1 MSAIYGNDELLAQI
15 RTMAAR
21 GRLPHA
27 VLFHGAHGMGR
38 KTLARYFAK
47 TALCTGQDA
56 PCGQCN
62 SCRKIDHESHP
73 DLIIV
78 PHSGKRGGFS
88 VETVRGVL
96 ADAIVAPNDGARKVY
111 LFADCD
117 AIDPRSQNTL
127 LKLTEE
133 PPPHVLLVFTAEH
146 RSVFL
151 TTMLSRM
158 MPLAVRPC
166 TEAECIL
173 ALEQDHGVAHADAL
187 AAAAA
192 CGGNI
197 GTALEWLDSAPFQEV
212 TRAAAALTE
221 AVSAKRQYDMLR
233 LLAGV
238 EKDRQTAMTL
248 LRLLDAQVRDSLAL
262 KYGQDTGLI
271 GCDRRSAER
280 LARTLSTRRAAAM
293 HRAIQ
298 TAWEALQANVSPRVT
313 LAALGWEL
321 LS

>member
-1 MSAIYGNDELLAQI
+1 MTPIYGNDDLLAQI

-27 VLFHGAHGMGR
+27 VLFHGARGMGR
-38 KTLARYFAK
+38 KTLARYYAK

-56 PCGQCN
+56 PCGQCA

-78 PHSGKRGGFS
+78 PHSGKRSGFS
-88 VETVRGVL
+88 VETVRSVVK
-96 ADAIVAPNDGARKVY
+96 DAIVAPNDGARKVY
-111 LFADCD
+111 LFGDCD

-146 RSVFL
+146 RNVFL

-166 TEAECIL
+166 TEAECL
-173 ALEQDHGVAHADAL
+173 QALEQDHGIAHSDAL

-197 GTALEWLDSAPFQEV
+197 GTALEWLDSRTLQDL

-221 AVSAKRQYDMLR
+221 AVSVRRQYDILR
-233 LLAGV
+233 LLAAF

-248 LRLLDAQVRDSLAL
+248 LRLLDAQVRDSLVL
-262 KYGQDTGLI
+262 KYGQDTGLM
-271 GCDRRSAER
+271 GCDRRSAEA
-280 LARTLSTRRAAAM
+280 LSRTVTASRAAAM

-298 TAWEALQANVSPRVT
+298 TAWDALQANVSTRVT